1 MILPTVKITTKN
13 EQGFMII
20 NESDFDAAK
29 DKLFTGIKSKAE
41 KKKASEKKK
50 DKPKQ
55 FVDDALNFDSKKSNS
70 FSDI

>member
-20 NESDFDAAK
+20 NESDFDATK

-41 KKKASEKKK
+41 KKKEPEKKK
-50 DKPKQ
+50 IKPEQ
-55 FVDDALNFDSKKSNS
+55 SMDDALNFDSKKSNS
-70 FSDI
+70 LPDI